1 MTHNPQINTWMSNFG
16 EEYTNRNTF
25 DNTNKF
31 NEFYLNR
38 YSIGRDEFYKK
49 YLSSIPKDSYILEV
63 GSNIGNQLSSLSRVG
78 YKNLYGIEIQRDAIN
93 YAHEKIPSL
102 DIIYGQ
108 AQDIPFKVNY
118 FDAVFTNNVLIHIS
132 PKNIKDVMGEIYRS
146 SKKYIF
152 GFEYFAE
159 EFLEINYRQNDD
171 LLWKANYCKLF
182 IENFPDLKIIKKEIF
197 IPKDEPENKDQF
209 YILEKV

>member
-108 AQDIPFKVNY
+108 AQDIPFKDNY